1 MAFNLKEQAEHRET
15 TAKLNST
22 MEKILKNRGPSSKLG
37 TVAKLLYVSQIGV
50 APPTIAAV
58 VNDPSLFEGQY
69 ERYIMNRLREELPY
83 CEVPIRL
90 LFTKRQRKSLQELKS
105 RQPVDTMKSLPRI
118 NPADGQASDGVNNQ
132 PDDIEL
138 IDEDAQ

>member
-1 MAFNLKEQAEHRET
+1 
-15 TAKLNST
+15 

-105 RQPVDTMKSLPRI
+105 RQPEDTMKSLPRI

-138 IDEDAQ
+138 TDEDAHVIE

>member
-1 MAFNLKEQAEHRET
+1 
-15 TAKLNST
+15 
-22 MEKILKNRGPSSKLG
+22 
-37 TVAKLLYVSQIGV
+37 
-50 APPTIAAV
+50 
-58 VNDPSLFEGQY
+58 
-69 ERYIMNRLREELPY
+69 MNRLREELPY

-118 NPADGQASDGVNNQ
+118 NPVDGQASDGVNNQ

-138 IDEDAQ
+138 IDEDVRVIE

>member
-1 MAFNLKEQAEHRET
+1 
-15 TAKLNST
+15 
-22 MEKILKNRGPSSKLG
+22 
-37 TVAKLLYVSQIGV
+37 
-50 APPTIAAV
+50 
-58 VNDPSLFEGQY
+58 
-69 ERYIMNRLREELPY
+69 MNRLREELPY

-105 RQPVDTMKSLPRI
+105 RQSEDTMKSLPRI

-138 IDEDAQ
+138 TDEDAHVIE